1 MWYRRKGTGGGGS
14 SSGGS
19 SSGGSSSFGG
29 SSESWGSG
37 SASFSPGGTRMRR
50 SSSESRRAGPLDTPL
65 VYKRSVIMLRSLY
78 SMSRRLPA
86 YGLFAALRRRQRAWG
101 GAAAGAGADMGFR
114 IHPPEA
120 GGAADPTALQPGM
133 TQFRFTP
140 VETPSGF
147 LDFSVQYLEELPP
160 PLATVA
166 AATAPASA
174 TVSSRSGSSPLYRSP
189 GSSCG
194 AS

>member
-50 SSSESRRAGPLDTPL
+50 SSSESRRAGHLDTPL

-86 YGLFAALRRRQRAWG
+86 YGLFAALRRRQRAGG

-114 IHPPEA
+114 IHPPK
-120 GGAADPTALQPGM
+120 Q
-133 TQFRFTP
+133 
-140 VETPSGF
+140 
-147 LDFSVQYLEELPP
+147 
-160 PLATVA
+160 VA
-166 AATAPASA
+166 RQTRRLCSPA
-174 TVSSRSGSSPLYRSP
+174 
-189 GSSCG
+189 
-194 AS
+194 

>member
-1 MWYRRKGTGGGGS
+1 
-14 SSGGS
+14 
-19 SSGGSSSFGG
+19 
-29 SSESWGSG
+29 
-37 SASFSPGGTRMRR
+37 
-50 SSSESRRAGPLDTPL
+50 
-65 VYKRSVIMLRSLY
+65 MLRSLY

-86 YGLFAALRRRQRAWG
+86 YGLFAALRRRQRAGG

-120 GGAADPTALQPGM
+120 GGAADPTALQAGM

-160 PLATVA
+160 PRRGGRGGAVQVRAVVEKPSFRRA
-166 AATAPASA
+166 AALNDT
-174 TVSSRSGSSPLYRSP
+174 
-189 GSSCG
+189 
-194 AS
+194 